1 MRLKTLEMQGF
12 KSFPE
17 KTVLS
22 FDHGVT
28 AVVGPNGSGKSN
40 ISDAMKWVLGEI
52 SSKSIRGAKME
63 DVIFGGT
70 DNRRPMA
77 FCEVSLTIDNTDPE
91 NRMAIEYD
99 EVTVTRRYYRSGD
112 SEYFINRKP
121 VRLRDITELF
131 MNTGIGRSG
140 YSIIGQGKA
149 AEIISQKS
157 DERRIIF
164 EEAAGIAKYRHKK
177 NEAER
182 KLTEVEDNLVRIGDI
197 LGELESRVAPLEK
210 ESEKARKYLDLYEK
224 KKNSEVALS
233 IFDISDIKN
242 KKLKLDSEFNIA
254 ERELESADSE
264 IAALETKAEK
274 LYEQVQK
281 DKLRYEELNR
291 LIREANE
298 ERFGYE
304 TSSKVLAAEIA
315 HIKEVRASN
324 EEQIKELNKELS
336 AATEKSEELASGCEV
351 KKDQLISLVAE
362 NEKVSA
368 MIVEKDNEI
377 DTASDAIDELADKLS
392 KVNDALV
399 NARIELSTLEVSDRS
414 GDERRSS
421 LLAESKEL
429 STSLKQLI
437 DRITKADE
445 TISAYNEN
453 IEALNKSIENA
464 KNEETAL
471 VKNVA
476 HLSDS
481 LNSITVDMR
490 SKEHRV
496 ETLERMEAQ
505 LDGYSQSV
513 RRVMSAVSNGK
524 LGGIHG
530 PVSKIITASSEHSA
544 AIESALGASMQNIIV
559 ENEADAKRAIHYL
572 RDNKAGRATFYPLS
586 TVRPSYFSERDYNF
600 KKYQGYIGQAHELA
614 DCKDK
619 FRPVVDYLLC
629 RTAVFDNLDN
639 ATAMARANGFKVRC
653 VTLDGQLINTG
664 GSFTGGSAVRES
676 GMLTRQNDISKLNAE
691 IENAKNELVR
701 VTKERSFAESKLRDK
716 QNELSDLAARSA
728 LFGSLVSA
736 ENAQKNMLE
745 AQAEADNERLSSL
758 GNAVAGIDED
768 INRAKQAYSSA
779 KERISAL
786 EAEIAEI
793 NVKQEERSAH
803 RRELGMAQ
811 DELCRQASSL
821 LIRIAEQ
828 RKDVEAAENALV
840 LENELIEGIRARI
853 DAADTTI
860 SNANDRLN
868 EFTAKIESGEGTAK
882 DITAKLNEYETEL
895 SEISTRNLENEKT
908 ESNLRDEQ
916 KSISHRR
923 EVIFRN
929 YTKLDSD
936 RASIATEQDKL
947 TAHLWEEYELTYSSA
962 LELGLPPV
970 TAENRKSVHAT
981 VSELRAK
988 LRQMGSVNVN
998 AIEEYNDV
1006 KTRYDFMKVQFDDL
1020 TGSRSELGGVIF
1032 KLEKEM
1038 RERFKGVFEAINTNF
1053 KTVFTELFG
1062 GGSANISFTDPDNVL
1077 TSGIEIEVAPP
1088 GKIIKNLSLL
1098 SGGEQ
1103 SFVAIALYFAI
1114 LKVNPTPFCVL
1125 DEIEAALDEV
1135 NVARFAEY
1143 CRKFSNKTQFI
1154 CITHRRGTME
1164 AADVLYGVTMYERGV
1179 SKVLSV
1185 NVNEVENKIGVKL

>member
-40 ISDAMKWVLGEI
+40 ISDAMRWVLGEI
-52 SSKSIRGAKME
+52 SSKSIRGTKME

-112 SEYFINRKP
+112 SEYLINRKP

-140 YSIIGQGKA
+140 YSIVSQGKA

-197 LGELESRVAPLEK
+197 LGELEGRVGPLEK

-242 KKLKLDSEFNIA
+242 KKAKLDSEFNIA
-254 ERELESADSE
+254 ERELEAADSE
-264 IAALETKAEK
+264 LSALENRSEK
-274 LYEQVQK
+274 LYEQVQR

-291 LIREANE
+291 LTRQANE
-298 ERFGYE
+298 ERFSYE
-304 TSSKVLAAEIA
+304 SAGKVFENEIQ
-315 HIKEVRASN
+315 HIKEIRFSN
-324 EEQIKELNKELS
+324 EEKIKNLTAELS
-336 AATEKSEELASGCEV
+336 VSKEKAEALHADCEE
-351 KKDQLISLVAE
+351 KKYRLVSLVSE
-362 NEKVSA
+362 NEA
-368 MIVEKDNEI
+368 TAAGIAAKDAEI
-377 DTASDAIDELADKLS
+377 DAISDEIDALSDTLSDANDELINTK
-392 KVNDALV
+392 
-399 NARIELSTLEVSDRS
+399 IELSTLEISDRS
-414 GDERRSS
+414 GDEKRSS
-421 LLAESKEL
+421 LLDESEEL
-429 STSLKQLI
+429 SASLKQLI
-437 DRITKADE
+437 DRISKADE
-445 TISAYNEN
+445 TIASYNES
-453 IEALNKSIENA
+453 IEALNKTIENT
-464 KNEETAL
+464 KNEETDI
-471 VKNVA
+471 VKKVA

-481 LNSITVDMR
+481 LNSITVELH

-513 RRVMSAVSNGK
+513 RRVMSAVSDGK
-524 LGGIHG
+524 LHGIHG
-530 PVSKIITASSEHSA
+530 PVSKIITTSSEHSA
-544 AIESALGASMQNIIV
+544 AIESALGASMQNIVV
-559 ENEADAKRAIHYL
+559 ENESDAKKAIHFL
-572 RDNKAGRATFYPLS
+572 RDNRAGRATFYPVS
-586 TVRPSYFSERDYNF
+586 TVKPSYLNLKEFDF
-600 KKYQGYIGQAHELA
+600 TKYTGFIAEAHELA
-614 DCKDK
+614 DCKEE
-619 FRPVVDYLLC
+619 FRGVIDYLLC
-629 RTAVFDNLDN
+629 RTVVFDNLDN
-639 ATAMARANGFKVRC
+639 ATAMARACGFKIRC

-676 GMLTRQNDISKLNAE
+676 GILTRQNDIAKLNTE
-691 IENAKNELVR
+691 IEKAKNDLVR
-701 VTKERSFAESKLRDK
+701 VAKERSEAEKLLRDK

-736 ENAQKNMLE
+736 ENAQKKMLE
-745 AQAEADNERLSSL
+745 VQAEADKERLDTL
-758 GNAVAGIDED
+758 ADAVAGIDED
-768 INRAKQAYSSA
+768 INRAKEAYTAA
-779 KERISAL
+779 KERIAAL
-786 EAEIAEI
+786 EAEITAI
-793 NVKQEERSAH
+793 TQKQEEKVAF
-803 RRELGMAQ
+803 RRELSVSQ
-811 DELCRQASSL
+811 DELRRLANSL
-821 LIRIAEQ
+821 LVNIAEQ
-828 RKDVEAAENALV
+828 RKDVEVAENALT
-840 LENELIEGIRARI
+840 LEKEQINNLNARI
-853 DAADTTI
+853 ESAEQAI
-860 SNANDRLN
+860 ANANERLD
-868 EFTAKIESGEGTAK
+868 EFTAKIASGEGAAK
-882 DITAKLNEYETEL
+882 DIAEKIAGYEKEL
-895 SEISTRNLENEKT
+895 GEISARNLENEKF
-908 ESNLRDEQ
+908 ESDLREEQ

-936 RASIATEQDKL
+936 RVSIATEQDKL

-962 LELGLPPV
+962 LELNLPPV

-988 LRQMGSVNVN
+988 IRQMGSVNVN

-1020 TGSRSELGGVIF
+1020 TGSRGELGGVIY

-1038 RERFKGVFEAINTNF
+1038 RERFKGVFEAINANF
-1053 KTVFTELFG
+1053 KVVFTELFG
-1062 GGSANISFTDPDNVL
+1062 GGSANISLTDPDNVL

-1103 SFVAIALYFAI
+1103 SFVAIALFFAI

-1143 CRKFSNKTQFI
+1143 CRKYSERTQFI

-1164 AADVLYGVTMYERGV
+1164 SADVLYGVTMYERGV

>member
-40 ISDAMKWVLGEI
+40 ISDAMRWVLGEI
-52 SSKSIRGAKME
+52 SSKSIRGTKME

-112 SEYFINRKP
+112 SEYLINRKP

-140 YSIIGQGKA
+140 YSIVSQGKA

-182 KLTEVEDNLVRIGDI
+182 KLNEVEDNLVRIGDI
-197 LGELESRVAPLEK
+197 LGELEGRVGPLEK

-242 KKLKLDSEFNIA
+242 RKAKLDSEFNIA
-254 ERELESADSE
+254 ERELEAADNE
-264 IAALETKAEK
+264 LTALENRAEK
-274 LYEQVQK
+274 LYEQVQR

-291 LIREANE
+291 LTRQANE
-298 ERFGYE
+298 ERFNYE
-304 TSSKVLAAEIA
+304 SAGKVFENEIR
-315 HIKEVRASN
+315 HIKEVRFSN
-324 EEQIKELNKELS
+324 EEKLKSLN
-336 AATEKSEELASGCEV
+336 EELAVSKAKAEALHTDCEQ
-351 KKDQLISLVAE
+351 KKDRLVSLVSE
-362 NEKVSA
+362 NEA
-368 MIVEKDNEI
+368 TAAGIAAKDAEI
-377 DTASDAIDELADKLS
+377 DAVSDEIDALSDTLSDANDEL
-392 KVNDALV
+392 VNTK
-399 NARIELSTLEVSDRS
+399 IELSTLEISDRS
-414 GDERRSS
+414 GDEKRSS
-421 LLAESKEL
+421 LLGESEEL
-429 STSLKQLI
+429 SESLKQLL
-437 DRITKADE
+437 DRISKADE
-445 TISAYNEN
+445 TIASYNEN
-453 IEALNKSIENA
+453 IDALNKTIENT
-464 KNEETAL
+464 KNEESDI
-471 VKNVA
+471 VKKVA

-481 LNSITVDMR
+481 LNSITVELH

-513 RRVMSAVSNGK
+513 RRVMSAVSDGK
-524 LGGIHG
+524 LHGIHG
-530 PVSKIITASSEHSA
+530 PVSKIITTSTEHSA
-544 AIESALGASMQNIIV
+544 AIESALGASMQNIVV
-559 ENEADAKRAIHYL
+559 ENESDAKKAIHFL
-572 RDNKAGRATFYPLS
+572 RDNKAGRATFYPVS
-586 TVRPSYFSERDYNF
+586 TVKPSYLNLKEFDF
-600 KKYQGYIGQAHELA
+600 TKYTGFIAEAHELA
-614 DCKDK
+614 DCKDE
-619 FRPVVDYLLC
+619 FRGVIDYLLC
-629 RTAVFDNLDN
+629 RTVVFDNLDN
-639 ATAMARANGFKVRC
+639 ATAMARACGFKIRC

-676 GMLTRQNDISKLNAE
+676 GMLTRQNDIAKLNTE
-691 IENAKNELVR
+691 IEKAKNDLVS
-701 VTKERSFAESKLRDK
+701 VTKERAEAEKLLRDK

-736 ENAQKNMLE
+736 ENAQKKMLE
-745 AQAEADNERLSSL
+745 AQADADKERLDTL
-758 GNAVAGIDED
+758 ADAVAGIDED
-768 INRAKQAYSSA
+768 INRAKEAYAAA
-779 KERISAL
+779 KERIAAL
-786 EAEIAEI
+786 EAEIVTI
-793 NVKQEERSAH
+793 TQKQEEKSAF
-803 RRELGMAQ
+803 RRELGISQ
-811 DELCRQASSL
+811 DELRRLANSL
-821 LIRIAEQ
+821 LINIAEQ
-828 RKDVEAAENALV
+828 RKDVEVAENALA
-840 LENELIEGIRARI
+840 IEKEQINNLNTRI
-853 DAADTTI
+853 E
-860 SNANDRLN
+860 NANQAIANANERLD
-868 EFTAKIESGEGTAK
+868 EYTAKIASGEGAAK
-882 DITAKLNEYETEL
+882 GIAEKITEYEKEL
-895 SEISTRNLENEKT
+895 KEISARNLENEKI
-908 ESNLRDEQ
+908 ESDLREEQ

-936 RASIATEQDKL
+936 RASITTEQDKL

-962 LELGLPPV
+962 LELSLPPV

-988 LRQMGSVNVN
+988 IRQMGSVNVN

-1020 TGSRSELGGVIF
+1020 TGSRGELGGVIF

-1038 RERFKGVFEAINTNF
+1038 RERFKGVFEAINANF
-1053 KTVFTELFG
+1053 KVVFTELFG
-1062 GGSANISFTDPDNVL
+1062 GGSANISLTDPDNVL

-1103 SFVAIALYFAI
+1103 SFVAIALFFAI

-1143 CRKFSNKTQFI
+1143 CRKYSERTQFI

-1164 AADVLYGVTMYERGV
+1164 SADVLYGVTMYERGV